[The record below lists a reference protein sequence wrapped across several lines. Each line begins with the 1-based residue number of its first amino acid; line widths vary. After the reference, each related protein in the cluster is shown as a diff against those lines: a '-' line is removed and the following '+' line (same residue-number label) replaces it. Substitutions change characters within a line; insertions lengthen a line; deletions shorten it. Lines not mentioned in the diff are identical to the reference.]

1 MKKFHIYDKR
11 RQLQLFAIIFLFI
24 YVFYSVF
31 LNFTFTSDHVFAYI
45 LRPNVA
51 KPVFTEYLAG
61 GRPAVYLLVWAEY
74 LLGKINI
81 NSNVNQYVYQ
91 ILLMFLLSCAVYQ
104 LYGLFSEVCMK
115 RHKELLYIV
124 VLMIGF
130 VNPYIVEAF
139 VYKAIEWGVAIN
151 LVCFA
156 VRLFCKRRYLYAL
169 FILWIGVSIYQS
181 YFALFLIYATAY
193 LYIQFRGKLCR
204 EVIAEAVK
212 MYFIAGICAV
222 SNILLVRILVV
233 LGIIESEVKTVDMA
247 TSSLAERFLRVKDVY
262 FYSVIECCGDMFPP
276 YFMITV
282 IVALSVFVGIILIKS
297 KRCAVDV
304 FYFALVTIA
313 LNLYPFAIF
322 SVAVGT
328 GAHQRITWPIF
339 SSISMLFMLL
349 FYYTDSNGLKEKI
362 GFSVLTIYWAANIFY
377 TETVINDFFISN
389 KIDTFIV
396 NQILEEIDCYEE
408 ESGVQ
413 IEYISAVR
421 AENSKNVYAEL
432 NLSYDAIVFGRK
444 TISQSW
450 SDVYLI
456 DYLSGRDY
464 EKAPMDEEIY
474 DTYFRGKTWET
485 FNADEQLVFH
495 DNIMYWA
502 IY

>member
-1 MKKFHIYDKR
+1 MKKIHIYDKK
-11 RQLQLFAIIFLFI
+11 RQFELFAVIFLFI

-31 LNFTFTSDHVFAYI
+31 LNFTFTSDHVFAYT

-51 KPVFTEYLAG
+51 KPVFMEYLAG
-61 GRPAVYLLVWAEY
+61 GRPAVYLLVWIEY

-91 ILLMFLLSCAVYQ
+91 ILLMLMLSCAVYQ
-104 LYGLFSEVCMK
+104 LYCLFSEVCMK
-115 RHKELLYIV
+115 RHKDILYIV
-124 VLMIGF
+124 VLIIGF

-156 VRLFCKRRYLYAL
+156 VRLFSKRRYFYAL
-169 FILWIGVSIYQS
+169 LILWFGVSIYQS
-181 YFALFLIYATAY
+181 YFALFLIYTTVY
-193 LYIQFRGKLCR
+193 LYTQFQGKICK
-204 EVIAEAVK
+204 EVILEAVK

-222 SNILLVRILVV
+222 SNILLVRILVA
-233 LGIIESEVKTVDMA
+233 LGMIENEVKTVDMA
-247 TSSLAERFLRVKDVY
+247 TSSLAERFCRVKDVY

-282 IVALSVFVGIILIKS
+282 IIILTVFVCFMLIS
-297 KRCAVDV
+297 KRRIADA
-304 FYFALVTIA
+304 FYFVLLTIA
-313 LNLYPFAIF
+313 LNLYPFVIF
-322 SVAVGT
+322 SVAIGT

-339 SSISMLFMLL
+339 AAISMLFMIL
-349 FYYTDSNGLKEKI
+349 FYYMDFNGLKEKI
-362 GFSVLTIYWAANIFY
+362 CFAVLTIFWGANIFH

-389 KIDTFIV
+389 KIDTFMV
-396 NQILEEIDCYEE
+396 KQILAEIDQYEE
-408 ESGVQ
+408 ESGVK

-432 NLSYDAIVFGRK
+432 NLSYDAIFFGRK

-464 EKAPMDEEIY
+464 DKAPMDEDIY
-474 DTYFRGKTWET
+474 DTYFRGRTWET
-485 FNADEQLVFH
+485 FNADEQLVFR